1 VLGLQTASEDI
12 EQEAGG
18 RRARER
24 DQREGI
30 PLPFV
35 NVSYVLILN
44 NTVYVRYFVPS
55 VLCGLTTTPR
65 CQGYNAVC
73 GDTIPAS
80 LALNF
85 TPKYSQAH
93 HLAIADH
100 YFQELYALQQAAMSC
115 SSICSIND
123 GTYLLYFLRP
133 SFDQS
138 VQDVR
143 SWHYPLP
150 KTYISSLLRGD
161 PSEHPSTLAG
171 TSLISHMSLCI
182 PPCHCTSLT

>member
-1 VLGLQTASEDI
+1 LQVCLAIELGPYLSILVWYLPCRQQYFDCDVLGLQTASEDI

-24 DQREGI
+24 NQREGI

-44 NTVYVRYFVPS
+44 DTVYVRYFVPS

-93 HLAIADH
+93 HLAIADR
-100 YFQELYALQQAAMSC
+100 YFQELYAIQQATMSC
-115 SSICSIND
+115 SSIYSIND
-123 GTYLLYFLRP
+123 STLLYFLRP
-133 SFDQS
+133 SFDQL
-138 VQDVR
+138 VQDVS
-143 SWHYPLP
+143 SWHYSLP
-150 KTYISSLLRGD
+150 KTYVPSHGSSD
-161 PSEHPSTLAG
+161 
-171 TSLISHMSLCI
+171 
-182 PPCHCTSLT
+182 